1 MATHDCNKPLVLTF
15 RMQATQDSFSTYY
28 EYMKTQKA
36 SRSIFLDSVLR
47 TIVLISSVMEEEI
60 PVEKMKELIHEA
72 ETPEEILILVESL
85 ANVNPQESASHSQI
99 VIALNYMQ
107 EHFMEDLYLEDVAK
121 AAYLSPGYLCRIFKN
136 ETGYS
141 FKEYLHKLRIEKAQQ
156 LIRDTD
162 HRYYEIAELV
172 GYKNYKYFSSYFSK
186 IVGCTA
192 KEYRLSTLA

>member
-1 MATHDCNKPLVLTF
+1 
-15 RMQATQDSFSTYY
+15 
-28 EYMKTQKA
+28 MKTQKA